1 MKVFV
6 PKKYNNSIDMILKD
20 LYLLKVSVEVDDNE
34 KIKRTIDELRSK
46 VRDLKDE
53 D

>member
-6 PKKYNNSIDMILKD
+6 PKKYNSDIDSILKD
-20 LYLLKVSVEVDDNE
+20 LYLLKVSVDVDDKE
-34 KIKRTIDELRSK
+34 KIKKTIDELRSK
-46 VRDLKDE
+46 LLELKDE